1 MNLKNIILS
10 EICQPQKDEYH
21 VIPLYETF
29 RVVQIIETES
39 RRLVAGAEGRGNGE
53 LLFNRSRIS
62 VLQDEKSYGDG
73 WC

>member
-1 MNLKNIILS
+1 MEYYSALKKKELLTYATTWMNLKNIILS

-39 RRLVAGAEGRGNGE
+39 RRLVAGAEGRG
-53 LLFNRSRIS
+53 
-62 VLQDEKSYGDG
+62 Q
-73 WC
+73 